1 MAFFNTDAARPGE
14 AAPPQVT
21 LLAEGTHLEGTLE
34 AAQDV
39 RVAGRVV
46 GRVRAGG
53 RIIVATTGHVEGD
66 LEASGA
72 EIAGTVL
79 GDVTASERLVLRP
92 TARLEGHVTAGRLI
106 VEEGAVFNGDC
117 RTGTV
122 PAPVIEPGTRSSEK
136 VAANGQV
143 ATPAP

>member
-1 MAFFNTDAARPGE
+1 MAFFNSEAPRPGGS
-14 AAPPQVT
+14 ATPQAT
-21 LLAEGTHLEGTLE
+21 LLAEGAHLEGTLE

-53 RIIVATTGHVEGD
+53 RIIVAGGGHVEGD
-66 LEASGA
+66 LEAVSA
-72 EIAGTVL
+72 EIAGTVI
-79 GDVTASERLVLRP
+79 GDVAVSERLVLRP

-106 VEEGAVFNGDC
+106 VEEGAVFNGEC

-122 PAPVIEPGTRSSEK
+122 PPPVMENGLRSESAP
-136 VAANGQV
+136 AANGHSL
-143 ATPAP
+143 TPSA